1 MSKYIILFMYEVSN
15 WLAWHPA
22 ISLGPA
28 EGKRRDWAVAGRSG
42 MGTRN
47 RRERGKPETI
57 FISCAYC
64 LPGLGVAT
72 NERIGVRGRGPL
84 GSDSRTGA
92 KGDGSVESL
101 DPGHCSARSYSLMD
115 GWEEDCLRSADG
127 RGFGTRRWL
136 G

>member
-1 MSKYIILFMYEVSN
+1 
-15 WLAWHPA
+15 
-22 ISLGPA
+22 
-28 EGKRRDWAVAGRSG
+28 

-115 GWEEDCLRSADG
+115 GKKIAIGQPTGAGLGQGDGWVDICALASEEIRGRVGPVGASSQERERDG
-127 RGFGTRRWL
+127 
-136 G
+136 